1 MEGRDVVITSHCS
14 FRKKKKT
21 CTTMQVFVFQ
31 ISFYVTEALLI
42 LLPLYSPSVGTIGAF
57 PVHLFLLQYSKCC
70 AGCMSSQIPCFHCVF
85 IIPNAALGTKR
96 FLIKILDILKWL
108 MVKTKE
114 SSGAE
119 AQEARSRF
127 RAVAVARIIRRKS
140 VNLRGGFI
148 SLEHFCLSQMR
159 LWVFSFAASGSIL
172 PLLNGPLLLFSR
184 SAWLPLCQC

>member
-1 MEGRDVVITSHCS
+1 M
-14 FRKKKKT
+14 F
-21 CTTMQVFVFQ
+21 
-31 ISFYVTEALLI
+31 
-42 LLPLYSPSVGTIGAF
+42 PL
-57 PVHLFLLQYSKCC
+57 
-70 AGCMSSQIPCFHCVF
+70 CVF
-85 IIPNAALGTKR
+85 TVPNTVLGIKR

-114 SSGAE
+114 SRGAE

-148 SLEHFCLSQMR
+148 SLEHFCLSQMP
-159 LWVFSFAASGSIL
+159 LWVFSFAVSGSIL

-184 SAWLPLCQC
+184 SAWLPLC